1 MMFCQILAI
10 SFLKEENVLLFF
22 HLPDL
27 QILCNGRHQ
36 QLDTHVDIYVSRSV
50 QKTKESSNSIKVH
63 VIIL

>member
-1 MMFCQILAI
+1 MMICQILAI

-22 HLPDL
+22 HLPD
-27 QILCNGRHQ
+27 CNGRHQ